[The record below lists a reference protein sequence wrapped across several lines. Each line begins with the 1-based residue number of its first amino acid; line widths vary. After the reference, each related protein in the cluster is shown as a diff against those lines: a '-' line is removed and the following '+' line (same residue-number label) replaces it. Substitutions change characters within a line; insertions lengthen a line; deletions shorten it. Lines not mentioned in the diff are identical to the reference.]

1 MLGFEIVYAGRNAY
15 PDAVTCRLR
24 HRSAASLRLIAYA
37 ILALALLVRPV
48 LASLGEMHELAHDPS
63 GSHLDISSGGGTH
76 HDELSEA
83 SEGSEASALHT
94 LLHFAHCCGQ
104 LSAAAVAITFDAANP
119 APTVR
124 VHGPPNA
131 SVPMA
136 RWQTPF
142 RPPITT

>member
-1 MLGFEIVYAGRNAY
+1 MHGAEIVYGGRNAY
-15 PDAVTCRLR
+15 PYAVILQLR
-24 HRSAASLRLIAYA
+24 RRPAASLRLIAYA

-48 LASLGEMHELAHDPS
+48 LASLGEIHELAHDPS
-63 GSHLDISSGGGTH
+63 GSHLDISAGADTH
-76 HDELSEA
+76 HDEADEA
-83 SEGSEASALHT
+83 GEGSDANALHT

-104 LSAAAVAITFDAANP
+104 LSAAAVAITFDPVNLAP
-119 APTVR
+119 ALR
-124 VHGPPNA
+124 VHEPPNA